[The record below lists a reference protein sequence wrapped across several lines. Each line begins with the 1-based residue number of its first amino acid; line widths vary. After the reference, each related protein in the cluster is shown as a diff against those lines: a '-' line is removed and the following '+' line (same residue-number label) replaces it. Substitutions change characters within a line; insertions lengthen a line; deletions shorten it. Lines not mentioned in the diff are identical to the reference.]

1 VATPEPAASP
11 RSGAS
16 PRPGPPPG
24 TAPLPARLGAALDAF
39 RHHIEAER
47 GLSRHT
53 VRAYV
58 SDIAA
63 LLEHAAATGAG
74 APADL
79 GIATLRAWLA
89 AQHGAGQSRA
99 TLARRAAA
107 ARTFT
112 AFAHARGLMPAD
124 PGPLL
129 GMPRIP
135 RRLPEVLSQEQVA
148 AVLTASAAGPARP
161 GSGSVGPAAASA
173 RPGSASARPS
183 SGSGPAGSG
192 PADSGPAR
200 PGSGP
205 ASPAAGSARPE
216 GAPPRGAEDRG
227 APDGLLAR
235 PGSGAA
241 RAAGTPGRRNSAK
254 SGRDDEDAA
263 LALRDSAIMELLYAT
278 GIRVSELCGLD
289 LGDLDEERRTVRVLG
304 KGNRERTVPAG
315 IPAVRAVGAWART
328 GRPVL
333 VTPASGH
340 ALLLGA
346 RGGRLDPRTARRVV
360 HACLAAVP
368 GTPDSG
374 PHGLRHAAA
383 THLLEGGADL
393 RSVQE
398 ILGHASLTSTQI
410 YTHVS
415 IERLRSAYRQAHPR
429 A

>member
-1 VATPEPAASP
+1 VASTLP
-11 RSGAS
+11 
-16 PRPGPPPG
+16 
-24 TAPLPARLGAALDAF
+24 APLPARLGAALEVF

-53 VRAYV
+53 VRAYLGDV
-58 SDIAA
+58 TS
-63 LLEHAAATGAG
+63 LLEHAAAAGAT

-79 GIATLRAWLA
+79 NIGTLRAWLA
-89 AQHGAGQSRA
+89 GQHGSGRSRA

-107 ARTFT
+107 VRTFT
-112 AFAHARGLMPAD
+112 AFAHARGLLAAD

-135 RRLPEVLSQEQVA
+135 RRLPEVLRQDQIA
-148 AVLTASAAGPARP
+148 AVLEAP
-161 GSGSVGPAAASA
+161 GAPGAPGAPAAA
-173 RPGSASARPS
+173 R
-183 SGSGPAGSG
+183 AG
-192 PADSGPAR
+192 
-200 PGSGP
+200 
-205 ASPAAGSARPE
+205 
-216 GAPPRGAEDRG
+216 
-227 APDGLLAR
+227 
-235 PGSGAA
+235 GAA
-241 RAAGTPGRRNSAK
+241 SRQ
-254 SGRDDEDAA
+254 DAA
-263 LALRDSAIMELLYAT
+263 LALRDTAIVELLYAT

-289 LGDLDEERRTVRVLG
+289 IGDLDTERRTVRVLG

-315 IPAVRAVGAWART
+315 IPAIRAVGAWALS

-333 VTPASGH
+333 VTPASAH
-340 ALLLGA
+340 ALFLGA
-346 RGGRLDPRTARRVV
+346 RGRRLDPRTARRVV
-360 HACLAAVP
+360 HARLAAVP

-410 YTHVS
+410 YTHVTV
-415 IERLRSAYRQAHPR
+415 ERLQSAYRQAHPR

>member
-1 VATPEPAASP
+1 MASPEP
-11 RSGAS
+11 
-16 PRPGPPPG
+16 
-24 TAPLPARLGAALDAF
+24 APLPARLGAALDAF

-53 VRAYV
+53 VRAYL
-58 SDIAA
+58 SDVTM
-63 LLEHAAATGAG
+63 LLEHAAAAG
-74 APADL
+74 ASAPDDL
-79 GIATLRAWLA
+79 DIGSLRAWLA
-89 AQHGAGQSRA
+89 EQHGDGQARA

-112 AFAHARGLMPAD
+112 AFAHARGLMPSD

-129 GMPRIP
+129 GMPKIP
-135 RRLPEVLSQEQVA
+135 RRLPEVLSQDQVA
-148 AVLTASAAGPARP
+148 AVLAASAARPSGTGARP
-161 GSGSVGPAAASA
+161 PSLGAGPSGTGA
-173 RPGSASARPS
+173 GS
-183 SGSGPAGSG
+183 SGPGARVSGLGGGPAGPGAALSG
-192 PADSGPAR
+192 PGPAPDAGFLPR
-200 PGSGP
+200 TAPAGPLVCPGAGP
-205 ASPAAGSARPE
+205 GLAG
-216 GAPPRGAEDRG
+216 GH
-227 APDGLLAR
+227 
-235 PGSGAA
+235 
-241 RAAGTPGRRNSAK
+241 PGRRNAEK
-254 SGRDDEDAA
+254 SGPSAQDAA

-289 LGDLDEERRTVRVLG
+289 LGDLDEARRTVRVLG

-315 IPAVRAVGAWART
+315 IPAVKAVAAWARS

-333 VTPASGH
+333 VTPASGP
-340 ALLLGA
+340 ALFLGA
-346 RGGRLDPRTARRVV
+346 RGKRIDPRTARRAV

-398 ILGHASLTSTQI
+398 ILGHTSLTSTQI

-415 IERLRSAYRQAHPR
+415 IERLQSAYRQAHPR

>member
-1 VATPEPAASP
+1 VASPEP
-11 RSGAS
+11 
-16 PRPGPPPG
+16 
-24 TAPLPARLGAALDAF
+24 APLPARLGAALDAF

-53 VRAYV
+53 VRAYI
-58 SDIAA
+58 SDVTM
-63 LLEHAAATGAG
+63 LLEHAAATGAAG
-74 APADL
+74 PADL
-79 GIATLRAWLA
+79 GIGTLRAWLA
-89 AQHGAGQSRA
+89 QQHGGGQARA

-107 ARTFT
+107 ARAFT
-112 AFAHARGLMPAD
+112 AFAHARGLMPSD

-135 RRLPEVLSQEQVA
+135 RRLPEVLRQDQVA
-148 AVLTASAAGPARP
+148 AVLAAPGANRP
-161 GSGSVGPAAASA
+161 GAN
-173 RPGSASARPS
+173 RPGGDQSAQ
-183 SGSGPAGSG
+183 
-192 PADSGPAR
+192 
-200 PGSGP
+200 
-205 ASPAAGSARPE
+205 
-216 GAPPRGAEDRG
+216 
-227 APDGLLAR
+227 
-235 PGSGAA
+235 
-241 RAAGTPGRRNSAK
+241 
-254 SGRDDEDAA
+254 DAA
-263 LALRDSAIMELLYAT
+263 LAVRDTAIMELLYAT

-289 LGDLDEERRTVRVLG
+289 LGDLDEARRTVRVLG

-315 IPAVRAVGAWART
+315 IPAVKAVAAWARS

-333 VTPASGH
+333 VTPGSGP
-340 ALLLGA
+340 ALFLGA
-346 RGGRLDPRTARRVV
+346 RGRRLDPRTARRVV
-360 HACLAAVP
+360 HARLAAVP